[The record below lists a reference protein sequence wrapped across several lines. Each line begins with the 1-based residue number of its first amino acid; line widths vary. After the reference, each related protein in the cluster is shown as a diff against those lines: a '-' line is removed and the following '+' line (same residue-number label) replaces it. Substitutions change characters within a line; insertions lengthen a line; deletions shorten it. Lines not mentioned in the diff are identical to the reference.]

1 MAPIAS
7 ASLREGGHVVTSTF
21 DILIAIAQIAAAF
34 AGFGAVA
41 TAFGSRDQAGAVRV
55 DAGRMINLI
64 IMSLSCISIA
74 VLPAVIAQFDIA
86 ERWVWGSAAAA
97 YLLVAS
103 VAMPAVLLRTR
114 KMGRHGLLS
123 VPALIAGSGLG
134 VVGVTAMVLTL
145 FDVPTG
151 IGRAA
156 YTAGLFAMLCN
167 TLVLFYVLVQSLL
180 QPYAPDVPQ
189 PAPPPEPSAD

>member
-1 MAPIAS
+1 MIA
-7 ASLREGGHVVTSTF
+7 TF
-21 DILIAIAQIAAAF
+21 DTLIAIAQIAATF

-55 DAGRMINLI
+55 DAGRMMNLI

-74 VLPAVIAQFDIA
+74 VLPAVIGQFDIA

-103 VAMPAVLLRTR
+103 IAMPAVLLRTR
-114 KMGRHGLLS
+114 QMGRHGLLS
-123 VPALIAGSGLG
+123 VPALVAGVALG
-134 VVGVTAMVLTL
+134 VVGITAMLLTL
-145 FDVPTG
+145 FDFPTG
-151 IGRAA
+151 IGAAA

-167 TLVLFYVLVQSLL
+167 TLVLFYVLVRSLL
-180 QPYAPDVPQ
+180 QPYAPDVQQ
-189 PAPPPEPSAD
+189 PAPPTERSAD